1 VITLTLTK
9 RRSLCFHRLR
19 AHPGSG
25 MQGNDMEGM
34 PMTGLRRLL
43 RLGLFAAAAAAC
55 IAAALQLR
63 EQRATVAQTAEG
75 IEAQLNGLDPVT
87 RAAVIARLSTDAT
100 QEIKS
105 HLRHQ
110 SD

>member
-1 VITLTLTK
+1 
-9 RRSLCFHRLR
+9 
-19 AHPGSG
+19 
-25 MQGNDMEGM
+25 M